1 MTVPC
6 FKLSAVGGT
15 FDRFHIGHEVL
26 LKTAFTLSETVIVG
40 ITSSEMLR
48 NKALKERIQS
58 FKERF
63 ENVVSYLKRSGFIDK
78 AVFYMLRD
86 DYGPA
91 LWIRRLEA
99 LFVSPETY
107 PKALILNGLR
117 AKQGLGKLV
126 IVVIP
131 TILAENGK
139 PISSTRIRGGL
150 IRRDGSTIKL

>member
-15 FDRFHIGHEVL
+15 FDRFHAGHEVL
-26 LKTAFTLSETVIVG
+26 LKAAFTLSETVIVG
-40 ITSSEMLR
+40 ITSSDMLS
-48 NKALKERIQS
+48 NKILKERIQS

-78 AVFYMLRD
+78 AVFYRLRD

-91 LWIRRLEA
+91 LWIKKLEA

-117 AKQGLGKLV
+117 VKHGLEKLV

-131 TILAENGK
+131 TVLAENGK

-150 IRRDGSTIKL
+150 IRRDGSKVKL